1 MVLIIPGKDL
11 DILKDSSTFLQDV
24 GCKGANTNS
33 IFKIVNTGLTND
45 VQQWWKN
52 FHQFHISKAKCILKK
67 TQWKHWESRW
77 VILILEKLTT
87 PRNRKIWD
95 DFKNDC
101 SFSKKACHWLHGE
114 HLCHLC
120 PHCFL
125 CKKKKKKM
133 LDTSKSLSLARNVRA
148 LFRCMLH
155 QGLT

>member
-101 SFSKKACHWLHGE
+101 SLSLVTWWTPLPLMSTLLSLG
-114 HLCHLC
+114 
-120 PHCFL
+120 
-125 CKKKKKKM
+125 KKKKKM